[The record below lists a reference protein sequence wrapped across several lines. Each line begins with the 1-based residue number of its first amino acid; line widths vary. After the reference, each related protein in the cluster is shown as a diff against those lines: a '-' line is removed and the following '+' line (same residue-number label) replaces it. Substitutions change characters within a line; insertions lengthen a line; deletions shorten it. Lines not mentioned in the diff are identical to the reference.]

1 MKYLVNAIEFDFSD
15 SQGELD
21 EWEQDQIVKNNIGVW
36 EADDEDDLIEE
47 VTTSSGWCIKNIDY
61 DIQLKQC
68 HKVLSISIK
77 NGLLQYYKQK
87 QTFFPIMKKV
97 ALKDVV
103 QPTPNK
109 GLKLSKILDYLTD
122 LGWEYT
128 CNSMTR
134 SGMQTYDELMQ
145 YIGVLQPDEHWNEDA
160 YNDKC
165 GDW

>member
-77 NGLLQYYKQK
+77 NGLLQYYKQI

-109 GLKLSKILDYLTD
+109 NIKLSKVLDYLTD

-128 CNSMTR
+128 CNCMTR

-145 YIGVLQPDEHWNEDA
+145 YIGVLQPNEHWNEDA
-160 YNDKC
+160 YTDKN